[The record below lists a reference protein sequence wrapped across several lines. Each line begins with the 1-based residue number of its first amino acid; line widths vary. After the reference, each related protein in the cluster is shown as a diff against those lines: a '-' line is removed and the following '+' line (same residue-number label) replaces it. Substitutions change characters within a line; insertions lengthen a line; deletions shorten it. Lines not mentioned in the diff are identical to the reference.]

1 MLRATFDR
9 KPILAL
15 MEDSAKAG
23 HLRRDDVHARLVHA
37 EENHMYD
44 KWGLANEMVDWK
56 YQPQPTAS
64 QLFEAIFAQPPI
76 DWHRVGVFQQVTLR
90 LMALRL
96 LPKEHPPVYVKTEI
110 IHTRPLIEAIE
121 SMSIHAYCSELNVG
135 CVEVLAEMGKKL
147 GFGVDLVDSTDVGD
161 VSKRLSV
168 ATPVLDTKWTSPPKA
183 KLSTKANFTDGRTIR
198 LTTSPEHMQTC
209 KHMLLYLDARTWRS
223 GGKSEQLAAEIRQ
236 AMSLG
241 VHVVLVHE
249 NAKGGAYHGCE
260 FGTFFAHVDGATPED
275 LLRGGIYNEIAIPM
289 MGGEW
294 RDVSYVLLAQALS
307 GRAPEDVNG
316 RQSSMRR
323 AATRAKRVFRRRR
336 HDIKIV
342 ETNATIPPGEAPPA
356 DLGNVSHLSSVSLSF
371 SQSESGALVM
381 PNQPPPPSSP
391 P

>member
-1 MLRATFDR
+1 
-9 KPILAL
+9 
-15 MEDSAKAG
+15 
-23 HLRRDDVHARLVHA
+23 VHARLVHA

-64 QLFEAIFAQPPI
+64 QLYETIFAQPPI

-96 LPKEHPPVYVKTEI
+96 LPKDHPPVYVKTEI
-110 IHTRPLIEAIE
+110 VHTRPLIQAIE
-121 SMSIHAYCSELNVG
+121 STSIHAYCSKLNVG
-135 CVEVLAEMGKKL
+135 CVEVLAELGKKL
-147 GFGVDLVDSTDVGD
+147 GFGVDLVDPTDVGR

-168 ATPVLDTKWTSPPKA
+168 ATLDETSLSKLVLDTKEAVSPLKA
-183 KLSTKANFTDGRTIR
+183 KPSTKTAFTNGRTIR

-223 GGKSEQLAAEIRQ
+223 GVKSEQLAAEIRQ
-236 AMSLG
+236 AMSRG

-249 NAKGGAYHGCE
+249 NAKEDAYHGCE

-275 LLRGGIYNEIAIPM
+275 LLRGGLYNEIAIAM

-307 GRAPEDVNG
+307 GRASEDVHE

-323 AATRAKRVFRRRR
+323 AAKRAKHIFTRRR
-336 HDIKIV
+336 HDVKIV
-342 ETNATIPPGEAPPA
+342 KTNVDAEAPPA
-356 DLGNVSHLSSVSLSF
+356 DLGDVSHSSVTL
-371 SQSESGALVM
+371 AM
-381 PNQPPPPSSP
+381 PDLDELPAPAPPP
-391 P
+391 